1 MNKEQEQRK
10 EELKGDLEFL
20 KKMERI
26 QVEAINV
33 LSKNKNREE
42 WESKLL
48 TEFRGLAVECQTLI
62 ETKTKEM
69 KELCGQ

>member
-1 MNKEQEQRK
+1 MNKEEQI
-10 EELKGDLEFL
+10 EELKRDLEFL

-48 TEFRGLAVECQTLI
+48 TEFRGLAVECQILI

>member
-10 EELKGDLEFL
+10 EELKRDLEFL

-26 QVEAINV
+26 QVKAINI

-48 TEFRGLAVECQTLI
+48 TEFRGLAVECRTLI
-62 ETKTKEM
+62 ETKEM
-69 KELCGQ
+69 ELCGQQQY

>member
-1 MNKEQEQRK
+1 MNKEREQK
-10 EELKGDLEFL
+10 EEELKRDLEFL
-20 KKMERI
+20 KKVERI
-26 QVEAINV
+26 QVNAIEV

-48 TEFRGLAVECQTLI
+48 TEFRGLAVECRTLI

-69 KELCGQ
+69 KELCGL

>member
-1 MNKEQEQRK
+1 MNKEKQEQI
-10 EELKGDLEFL
+10 EELKRDLEFL

-26 QVEAINV
+26 QVNAIEV

-48 TEFRGLAVECQTLI
+48 TEFRGLAVEYRTLI
-62 ETKTKEM
+62 ESKTKEM